1 MYVCGFQ
8 NHSIKPVH
16 IMTKTLCLLA
26 IVLSSLGMARCQNRS
41 SDVGELTQKMAEVP
55 TIALDSLEMQE
66 VPGLTFFDQDD
77 WKTMSIENGAVKMKK
92 EFSYWGQIG
101 EVDSIPFY
109 RITFEMDGQSL
120 TVDSLL
126 GLGKPSLSKHSG
138 KLVVPVVL
146 KQYDSF
152 IFDGKLV
159 LIDFRGYRVSTID
172 VLTNSCAPA
181 CPAMYVTIVALATLI
196 CMPSICPPVRTNT
209 LLFSQMRKE
218 DIPPYFRWIGIR
230 MGPSPCNI
238 ILISLMI
245 LRNIILAKRC
255 NSNYNQSKKLV
266 PIP

>member
-1 MYVCGFQ
+1 MYVCDFQ

-41 SDVGELTQKMAEVP
+41 SDVSELTQKAAEVP
-55 TIALDSLEMQE
+55 IIALNSLEMQE

-159 LIDFRGYRVSTID
+159 LIDFRGYRVNTID
-172 VLTNSCAPA
+172 VLTNSCAACLSGDVCYYCSSGNIDLYAFNLSSGENQHIAVLSDEEGGYPA
-181 CPAMYVTIVALATLI
+181 VFSLDRDSDGTFTLQYY
-196 CMPSICPPVRTNT
+196 SDFTH
-209 LLFSQMRKE
+209 
-218 DIPPYFRWIGIR
+218 DIEEHNPG
-230 MGPSPCNI
+230 
-238 ILISLMI
+238 
-245 LRNIILAKRC
+245 
-255 NSNYNQSKKLV
+255 KKVQFQL
-266 PIP
+266 